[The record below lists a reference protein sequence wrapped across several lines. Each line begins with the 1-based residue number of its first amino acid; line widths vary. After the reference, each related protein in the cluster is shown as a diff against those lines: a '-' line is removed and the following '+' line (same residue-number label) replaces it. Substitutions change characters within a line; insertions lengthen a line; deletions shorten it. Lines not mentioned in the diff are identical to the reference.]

1 VNFSAAPQAGELL
14 VCSEADGRGFFDQAV
29 ILLLD
34 SDENGAI
41 GVALN
46 RPSNTPV
53 EQVLPDWGAELTPPA
68 VLFAGGPMTPN
79 GAICL
84 AQVMESGEEP
94 PGWRPIR
101 GDLGLLHLD
110 TPVEIAAGAYSDVRV
125 FAGYAGWDPGQL
137 NDELDRGL
145 WIRAQLQDE
154 DVFGVQSSGLWRRVL
169 RRAGGDSGLLSGY
182 AEQPARN

>member
-1 VNFSAAPQAGELL
+1 MLAEQIVQQFGFIGIARPGRIDHPSEKLCPAMFRVFGAQLNGTAHRQIDQRCGHLL
-14 VCSEADGRGFFDQAV
+14 RIHHTVD
-29 ILLLD
+29 
-34 SDENGAI
+34 
-41 GVALN
+41 
-46 RPSNTPV
+46 
-53 EQVLPDWGAELTPPA
+53 
-68 VLFAGGPMTPN
+68 
-79 GAICL
+79 
-84 AQVMESGEEP
+84 EEP
-94 PGWRPIR
+94 AEGHWNLRRI
-101 GDLGLLHLD
+101 DLGLLHLD